1 MLVGLD
7 GLAAF
12 AGPFDWT
19 AQFLRRKQYQP
30 VLGVL
35 PALGA
40 EPAADIAGDD
50 PDLALGDLEDA
61 RGESLTHPMGVLHI
75 GVESEAVL
83 AGVPD
88 ADRTARLHEMR
99 IHPADHIAAP
109 DDVRRLGERRLGRG
123 FVA

>member
-19 AQFLRRKQYQP
+19 AQFLRRKQHQP
-30 VLGVL
+30 VFGIL
-35 PALGA
+35 PAFGA

-61 RGESLTHPMGVLHI
+61 RGERLTNAMGVLHI
-75 GVESEAVL
+75 GVEGEAIL
-83 AGVPD
+83 ARIRD
-88 ADRTARLHEMR
+88 AARTAR
-99 IHPADHIAAP
+99 IH
-109 DDVRRLGERRLGRG
+109 GRG
-123 FVA
+123 IQPANDGTP